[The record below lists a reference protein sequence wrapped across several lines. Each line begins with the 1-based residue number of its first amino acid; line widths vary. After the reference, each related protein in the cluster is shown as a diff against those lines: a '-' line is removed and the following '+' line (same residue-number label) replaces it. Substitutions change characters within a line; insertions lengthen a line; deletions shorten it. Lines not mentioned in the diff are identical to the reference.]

1 MYLSFHARPP
11 VAAPPPLRH
20 ASPVVAI
27 ERPGAQ
33 QWVPQDGGVDALRRA
48 AGECRGCELWE
59 PATQVVF
66 SAGSPTAR
74 LALVGEQP
82 GDQEDRRGVPFVGPA
97 GRLLQRALEEAG
109 VDRGAVYV
117 TNAVKH
123 FRFTQADP
131 AKRRIHASP
140 DLGHITAC
148 RPWLAAELARVDP
161 DVIVC
166 LGATAAKALLPKDFR
181 VTKQRGQ
188 LLRLATSRGEK
199 TFLGTI
205 HPSAVLRVPEDQRQE
220 AYDALVAD
228 LRVAAGALAGA
239 GAAATP
245 ADAGS
250 PAGQAP

>member
-1 MYLSFHARPP
+1 MTRTDAGG
-11 VAAPPPLRH
+11 AAGTTP
-20 ASPVVAI
+20 

-33 QWVPQDGGVDALRRA
+33 RWVTAGADVAELARA
-48 AGECRGCELWE
+48 AQGCRGCELWE

-74 LALVGEQP
+74 MALVGEQP

-109 VDRGAVYV
+109 ISRGDVYV

-123 FRFTQADP
+123 FRFSQAAP
-131 AKRRIHASP
+131 GARRIHASP
-140 DLGHITAC
+140 DLAHVSAC

-161 DVIVC
+161 DVVVC
-166 LGATAAKALLPKDFR
+166 LGATAARALLPKDFR
-181 VTKQRGQ
+181 VTRHRGQ
-188 LLRLATSRGEK
+188 LIRLATSRGEK

-205 HPSAVLRVPEDQRQE
+205 HPSAVLRVPEEQRPE

-228 LRVAAGALAGA
+228 LRVATSALGGTAGTG
-239 GAAATP
+239 G
-245 ADAGS
+245 G
-250 PAGQAP
+250 